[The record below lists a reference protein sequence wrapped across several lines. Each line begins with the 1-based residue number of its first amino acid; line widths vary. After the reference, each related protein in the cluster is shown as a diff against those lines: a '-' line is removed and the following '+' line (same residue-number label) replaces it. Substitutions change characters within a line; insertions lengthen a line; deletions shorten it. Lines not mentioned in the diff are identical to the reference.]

1 MSTQTSDVGL
11 GFWIRWV
18 VATIIGWVV
27 GMFAAIVLSYLVV
40 NLVYPKETNLIVG
53 LCLGAAVGLSQKIAV
68 RRRIT
73 LAHSWV
79 WGAMVG
85 IGMPFVVVVFLDEL
99 RPGAGE
105 SWWLLLLIAGGAI
118 CGLLQVPA
126 LRPHTSR
133 VYWWV
138 LASTVFWGLAWF
150 ISRVAG
156 AAGFLGGGA
165 VLGAVSCGVL
175 LWLRKPPKTATT
187 V

>member
-1 MSTQTSDVGL
+1 MSMPTSDVGW

-18 VATIIGWVV
+18 VATIIGWLV
-27 GMFAAIVLSYLVV
+27 GTFAAIILSYLVV

-53 LCLGAAVGLSQKIAV
+53 LCVGAAVGLSQKIAV
-68 RRRIT
+68 RRWIT
-73 LAHSWV
+73 LAYSWV

-85 IGMPFVVVVFLDEL
+85 IGIPFVVIVLLDEL

-105 SWWLLLLIAGGAI
+105 GWWPLLLIAGGALS
-118 CGLLQVPA
+118 GLLQVPA

-138 LASTVFWGLAWF
+138 LASTVSWSLAWF

-156 AAGFLGGGA
+156 ITGFLAGGA
-165 VLGAVSCGVL
+165 VLGAVSCGLL
-175 LWLRKPPKTATT
+175 LWLRNPTKTATT

>member
-1 MSTQTSDVGL
+1 MSTQTPDVGWGL
-11 GFWIRWV
+11 WVRWL

-27 GMFAAIVLSYLVV
+27 GMIAAIILSYLVV

-68 RRRIT
+68 RRWMT
-73 LAHSWV
+73 LGHSWV

-85 IGMPFVVVVFLDEL
+85 IGIPFVVVVLLEEL
-99 RPGAGE
+99 WPGTGD
-105 SWWLLLLIAGGAI
+105 SWWLLLIIAGGAI
-118 CGLLQVPA
+118 CGFLQLPA
-126 LRPHTSR
+126 LRPHTAG

-138 LASTVFWGLAWF
+138 LASVVSWGLAWF

-156 AAGFLGGGA
+156 VAGFLGGA
-165 VLGAVSCGVL
+165 VVLGAISGGVL
-175 LWLRKPPKTATT
+175 MWLRKPPEAAKT

>member
-1 MSTQTSDVGL
+1 MSTQTSDDGW
-11 GFWIRWV
+11 GFWVRWV
-18 VATIIGWVV
+18 VATIIGWFV
-27 GMFAAIVLSYLVV
+27 GTLAAFILSDVVV
-40 NLVYPKETNLIVG
+40 NLVYPKETGLILG
-53 LCLGAAVGLSQKIAV
+53 LCLGAGVGLSQKIAV

-85 IGMPFVVVVFLDEL
+85 IGIPFAVVVLHNEL

-105 SWWLLLLIAGGAI
+105 SWPELPALIIGGAI

-126 LRPHTSR
+126 LRPHTSW

-138 LASTVFWGLAWF
+138 LASTASWSLAWSIAELEF
-150 ISRVAG
+150 FFAPP
-156 AAGFLGGGA
+156 L
-165 VLGAVSCGVL
+165 VLGAVSGGVL
-175 LWLRKPPKTATT
+175 LWLRKVPKTAKT

>member
-1 MSTQTSDVGL
+1 MSAQTSDVGW

-27 GMFAAIVLSYLVV
+27 GMFAAIILSSLVV
-40 NLVYPKETNLIVG
+40 NLVYPRETDLIVG
-53 LCLGAAVGLSQKIAV
+53 LCLGAAVSLSQKIAV

-73 LAHSWV
+73 LARSWV

-85 IGMPFVVVVFLDEL
+85 IGIPFVVVVLLDEL
-99 RPGAGE
+99 RPGAGK
-105 SWWLLLLIAGGAI
+105 SWWLLLLIVGGAI

-138 LASTVFWGLAWF
+138 LASTVSWSLAWF

-156 AAGFLGGGA
+156 VAGFLGGGA
-165 VLGAVSCGVL
+165 VLGAFSCGVL
-175 LWLRKPPKTATT
+175 LWLWKPQKAATT

>member
-1 MSTQTSDVGL
+1 MSMQTSDVGW
-11 GFWIRWV
+11 GIWIRWV
-18 VATIIGWVV
+18 VATIIGWLA
-27 GMFAAIVLSYLVV
+27 GTFAAIILSYLVV

-53 LCLGAAVGLSQKIAV
+53 LCVGAAVGLSQKIAV
-68 RRRIT
+68 RRWIT
-73 LAHSWV
+73 LAYSWV

-85 IGMPFVVVVFLDEL
+85 IGIPFVVVVLLDEL

-105 SWWLLLLIAGGAI
+105 SWWLLLLITGGAI

-138 LASTVFWGLAWF
+138 LASTVSWSSAWF
-150 ISRVAG
+150 IDRVAG
-156 AAGFLGGGA
+156 VAGFLGGGA

-175 LWLRKPPKTATT
+175 LWLCKSQKAAAT